1 MLVDAPLLKGE
12 AAADVHDAVSASQR
26 DATDAIERNAIP
38 RQYERAVKTYFD
50 SLAGLFNGK
59 SKTTGG
65 EASESKE

>member
-12 AAADVHDAVSASQR
+12 AAADVQEAVNASQR

-50 SLAGLFNGK
+50 RLAGLFN
-59 SKTTGG
+59 
-65 EASESKE
+65 SESETAGDGASDSKE